1 MSQSDSMIH
10 VVLITGMSGSGKSV
24 VLRLLEDVGYL
35 CVDNLPV
42 RFLHQFIA
50 DARDEGR
57 SRVAVAIDV
66 RSPGEISDLPG
77 VLTALRAMG
86 TALRVIFLDAD
97 SETLKQ
103 RYSESRRRHPLS
115 DRLTNE
121 TGATPSLTQCIE
133 RERQILEPLREQEP
147 PIDTSDLMPGQ
158 LRNWVRDLVQV
169 DWRPLVLTFQS
180 FSYKRGVPRDADL
193 VFDVRCLP
201 NPYYDRDLRP
211 LTGRDPGVAQW
222 LGSTPSVVQM
232 IDDIQLFVR
241 KWLPHYMQDTRSY
254 LTIAIGCTGGQHRSV
269 YVTEQLARCFADHD
283 PVLIRHRA
291 LPIPKSD

>member
-222 LGSTPSVVQM
+222 LGSTPSVTQM